1 MAENLHLPANLMWNL
16 FSGFSIW
23 TYKGQFGAKS
33 LTAQALKMVW
43 WSYNKVYEVVTV
55 QYK

>member
-1 MAENLHLPANLMWNL
+1 MAEILHLPANLMWNL

-33 LTAQALKMVW
+33 LTAHALKMV
-43 WSYNKVYEVVTV
+43 
-55 QYK
+55 

>member
-1 MAENLHLPANLMWNL
+1 MKQTAKYYLVFQMAEILPANLMWNL

-33 LTAQALKMVW
+33 LTAHALKMV
-43 WSYNKVYEVVTV
+43 
-55 QYK
+55 

>member
-1 MAENLHLPANLMWNL
+1 MKQAAKYKQAIQMAEISHLPANLMWNL

-33 LTAQALKMVW
+33 LTAHALKMV
-43 WSYNKVYEVVTV
+43 
-55 QYK
+55 